1 MTRTEIERRLAIKK
15 DQLDRAYEAYSQLLS
30 GNVQRY
36 VLGSRELTRLDLG
49 RLSDEVRKLEN
60 EISLLEAELKS
71 GKRRKTFAVI
81 PRDW

>member
-1 MTRTEIERRLAIKK
+1 MTKTEIERRLTVKK
-15 DQLDRAYEAYSQLLS
+15 DQLEKAYEAYSQLLA

-49 RLSDEVRKLEN
+49 TLSGEIRKLEN
-60 EISLLEAELKS
+60 EIDQLEAELKTGS
-71 GKRRKTFAVI
+71 RRKAFAVI